1 MAAELP
7 FNGTTV
13 SFAAAGQTPLN
24 SVTVEEVVAEVQA
37 TGAADSGH
45 LFLGGIPMTTT
56 TWEVVGDTTLTKG
69 DTGALLVAWG
79 GTSDAG
85 IGDIAS
91 GIITK
96 VEKTGG
102 IDSPTMSTITCK
114 QAA

>member
-1 MAAELP
+1 MGAEIP
-7 FNGTTV
+7 FNGTTL
-13 SFAAAGQTPLN
+13 SFGGANQTPLN
-24 SVTVEEVVAEVQA
+24 SVTSEEVVAEVQA
-37 TGAADSGH
+37 TGSGDTGH
-45 LFLGGIPMTTT
+45 LFLGGIPMQTT
-56 TWEVVGDTTLTKG
+56 TWEVVGDTTIVKG
-69 DTGALLVAWG
+69 DTGAVVVAWA
-79 GTSDAG
+79 GTADAG